1 MTDWQLVQGSQN
13 AQPSEWDTTS
23 SATTVY
29 QRRNIQQVSSQIQGK
44 NITVWQYEQRT
55 MTPEEYFLLSAQN
68 VIDSIPP
75 DYSAL
80 SGNVAALI
88 SSTPSLNDSRAV
100 EINNGS
106 DFDNY
111 TTPGTFFVREQ
122 IDPNFSHA
130 PNQNPSGRL
139 YVVELVNYQGVLQ
152 IFLPEDEKA
161 RIYTRFKNAQTYPG
175 SWGAWE
181 KTALVSDLV
190 DADVEEITTWSANHL
205 YIKNN
210 GDTVDL
216 EHPSSA
222 SSVNVHY
229 LVTQCAP
236 GDQFKVTA
244 TGGSSYR
251 AYSFIDASSNVLSVA
266 LSYESLTNEIL
277 TAPMGSAKLLVN
289 DNTLVGSVYKGK
301 FYDPNMF
308 SMKNKDYI
316 GIASGTDLNNVTQ
329 PGNYL
334 AANSG
339 ITNTL
344 IHCPVANTG
353 FILKNIE
360 TTTAGASTRFFQM
373 LIVNATEPQIWLRS
387 NVGAWGDWT
396 RLCTTNDTI
405 LPSNIHLTSS
415 NYLTYFTNGSFNDA
429 PVNSIVGLGDNVP
442 LTDGPDGDEW
452 IGYGSH
458 TSTGYISGT
467 LLTFR
472 PNSTNTTAYRGISQI
487 LIGYRTTDFSPTFS
501 YRIAVVGSNGLE
513 WSAWSKFEQNGY
525 LRAGNRVISAGRMSE
540 SVADLD
546 NMPLNVMWQIDKN
559 CTGETPESTLGHHP
573 FPGVSCV
580 AVNMGFSYSTRHGQV
595 QTVYA
600 LDGRVAW
607 RYGYQNAVNDY
618 RWKPWTYYATYI
630 PTAPTTDGTY
640 TLQCTVSNGAAT
652 YAWVSAA

>member
-80 SGNVAALI
+80 SSNVSALI
-88 SSTPSLNDSRAV
+88 SSAPSLNESWAV
-100 EINNGS
+100 EIPNGS
-106 DFDNY
+106 DFNDY

-122 IDPNFSHA
+122 FTPNFAHS
-130 PNQNPSGRL
+130 PGLNVDGRL
-139 YVVELVNYQGVLQ
+139 YVVQPVNYNGVIQ
-152 IFLPEDEKA
+152 IFLPETEKS
-161 RIYTRFKNAQTYPG
+161 RIFTRYLNADTYPG

-181 KTALVSDLV
+181 KTALVSDLE
-190 DADVEEITTWSANHL
+190 ALNLEEIDTWTDH
-205 YIKNN
+205 YYVKNT

-216 EHPSSA
+216 ANPTHTSA
-222 SSVNVHY
+222 NVRY
-229 LVTQCAP
+229 LVANCSA
-236 GDQFKVTA
+236 GDQFRITA
-244 TGGSSYR
+244 SGGSSYR
-251 AYSFIDASSNVLSVA
+251 PYSFQDASSNVLSVA
-266 LSYESLTNEIL
+266 ANAPLTDEVV
-277 TAPMGSAKLLVN
+277 TAPMGSATLLVN
-289 DNTLVGSVYKGK
+289 DNTMEGSVFKGK
-301 FYDPNMF
+301 FYDPNLL
-308 SMKNKDYI
+308 SLKNKYYI
-316 GIASGTDLNNVTQ
+316 DLASGTDLNNITQ

-334 AANSG
+334 SGRSG

-344 IHCPVANTG
+344 IHCPVTGTG
-353 FILKNIE
+353 FILKHFE
-360 TTTAGASTRFFQM
+360 TTTSGASTRFFQM
-373 LIVNATEPQIWLRS
+373 IIVNTTEPQIWVRS
-387 NVGAWGDWT
+387 NVGSWGDWT

-415 NYLTYFTNGSFNDA
+415 NYLTYFPNGSFNDA
-429 PVNSIVGLGDNVP
+429 PINSIVGIGDNVP

-580 AVNMGFSYSTRHGQV
+580 AVNMAFSYSSRHGQV

-607 RYGYQNAVNDY
+607 RYGYQNDVNDY

-640 TLQCTVSNGAAT
+640 TLQCTVSNGTAS
-652 YAWVSAA
+652 YAWVGVT